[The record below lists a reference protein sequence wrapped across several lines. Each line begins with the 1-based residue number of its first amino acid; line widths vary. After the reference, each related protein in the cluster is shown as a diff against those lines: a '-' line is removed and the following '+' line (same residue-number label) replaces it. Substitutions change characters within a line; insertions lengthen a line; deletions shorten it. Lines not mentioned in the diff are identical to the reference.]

1 MTSESNQVRSN
12 YDLPSASQTE
22 VLKQEN
28 PEVTHGNQYSFP
40 SSTPGQGYTFDTT
53 QLLNPSF
60 PQSQTL
66 TQMQTPTPFSNVMVI
81 NNNKLIIQ
89 MKFFFNLLLLFSHL
103 LYIFLMQ
110 QAAYTNS
117 LPSTLLAAN
126 GHPVGE
132 SDLSYSPF
140 PISQQMPTKYGS
152 STISMAEV
160 FYYFTQLSF
169 VIYHT

>member
-89 MKFFFNLLLLFSHL
+89 MKFFFI
-103 LYIFLMQ
+103 Y
-110 QAAYTNS
+110 
-117 LPSTLLAAN
+117 
-126 GHPVGE
+126 
-132 SDLSYSPF
+132 
-140 PISQQMPTKYGS
+140 
-152 STISMAEV
+152 
-160 FYYFTQLSF
+160 FYYFYTF
-169 VIYHT
+169 CIYF